1 MGRAAYFAS
10 KLNGT
15 VSIVSRDDGISEWK
29 VIRRGCNKSAMRFDA
44 LPSPSLSK
52 YNVSLTLTLKTNASI
67 LWYFFSTFVWLL
79 FSSFATMRDA
89 TECNAAQRIAMHH
102 NAAQCCARYHNAVE
116 CRAKQRST
124 MQQNQHCYSATRCS
138 AMRHNAM
145 KRGGMH
151 DESSVATRCIARTRF
166 MFNGTHDFL
175 TSRHSFSLS
184 LSLSLSVSNLKT
196 WDGNVKPLWLK

>member
-1 MGRAAYFAS
+1 
-10 KLNGT
+10 
-15 VSIVSRDDGISEWK
+15 
-29 VIRRGCNKSAMRFDA
+29 
-44 LPSPSLSK
+44 
-52 YNVSLTLTLKTNASI
+52 
-67 LWYFFSTFVWLL
+67 
-79 FSSFATMRDA
+79 MRDA
-89 TECNAAQRIAMHH
+89 TECNAIAAQRIAMHH

-184 LSLSLSVSNLKT
+184 LSLSLGPYFLPRSFASPFVSPFASTIFLFLLCFLPLSVSFSLSACRSVTLSLPPRFFRYAWRARNRVET
-196 WDGNVKPLWLK
+196 YRESGPMG